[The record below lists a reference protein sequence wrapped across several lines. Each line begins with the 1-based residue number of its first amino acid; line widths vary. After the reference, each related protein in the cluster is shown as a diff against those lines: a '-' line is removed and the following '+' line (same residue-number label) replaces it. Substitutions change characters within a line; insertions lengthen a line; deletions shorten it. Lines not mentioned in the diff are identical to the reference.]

1 MRQKRGSAT
10 ATAMKFRKE
19 CRSLAS
25 ANLAGHAGFGAK
37 KIGRLAQAEQ
47 RIRAPLQNGADDPS
61 DLCQI
66 ECSRSSLYGSLHKAD
81 AIRIFAGLS
90 GIVGEIFADAGEV
103 GLMSSGSFIVHAD
116 RDDESDGRIKVACS
130 LATRF
135 DARLI
140 GVAAAMMDLPV
151 IDPMGYAPIDADVS
165 VAAERFGRLTE
176 GGSAKTE
183 FRSSLEFPADL
194 LCRQARCADL
204 LIIGR
209 GEVEKSTGPQRVL
222 DPGDV
227 LMQAGRPVL
236 VVPPG
241 VEKLA
246 LNHVVIAWKD
256 TRECRRAVADALPF
270 LEAAHSVSVI
280 DLCTEDELE
289 QSSGAIAD
297 VVAFLGR
304 HGIAAEGEA
313 IALGRSDPATQI
325 IEFAK
330 TRGADL
336 IVAGAY

>member
-1 MRQKRGSAT
+1 
-10 ATAMKFRKE
+10 
-19 CRSLAS
+19 
-25 ANLAGHAGFGAK
+25 
-37 KIGRLAQAEQ
+37 
-47 RIRAPLQNGADDPS
+47 
-61 DLCQI
+61 
-66 ECSRSSLYGSLHKAD
+66 
-81 AIRIFAGLS
+81 LS

-151 IDPMGYAPIDADVS
+151 IDPMGYAPIDADVIATERDILEGDLS

-304 HGIAAEGEA
+304 HGIAAEGKA
-313 IALGRSDPATQI
+313 IALCRSDPVNQI

-336 IVAGAY
+336 IVAGAYGHARLREWVFGGVTYELIKRSPICCLLSH